1 MSQNITIIE
10 AVKKCLN
17 KYADF
22 NGRAPRAEYWYF
34 FLFNFIVAVVINIL
48 IAATDGSK
56 IFMILSYI
64 YSLAML
70 IPGIAVGFRRMHDIG
85 KSGLW
90 LLINFVPLIGSIWFI
105 ILAIKPSQ
113 PGDNE
118 FGPNP
123 YE

>member
-1 MSQNITIIE
+1 
-10 AVKKCLN
+10 
-17 KYADF
+17 
-22 NGRAPRAEYWYF
+22 
-34 FLFNFIVAVVINIL
+34 
-48 IAATDGSK
+48 
-56 IFMILSYI
+56 MILSYI

-113 PGDNE
+113 PGANE